1 MINANALNTIDFR
14 DGNALFPFFGKTK
27 DVRVYN
33 TALTDAELAA
43 LTTI

>member
-1 MINANALNTIDFR
+1 MPTGLKELSFDSNGVGGETFY
-14 DGNALFPFFGKTK
+14 GNTK

-33 TALTDAELAA
+33 TALTDAELAS